1 MKTLKLRFIGE
12 PRNTSWV
19 KLELPDKQYD
29 CFVEDYV
36 KANYVKDYMVFSP
49 RNYFG
54 PVMVNMRNVSMV
66 VFDPETRKE
75 CL

>member
-12 PRNTSWV
+12 KSWV
-19 KLELPDKQYD
+19 KLELPEKQYN
-29 CFVEDYV
+29 CFMEEYVEAKDM
-36 KANYVKDYMVFSP
+36 KDYMVFEP

-75 CL
+75 